1 MTDKCSPDRL
11 NGESGSKTMRH
22 GGPQSPI
29 LHTRQARRSLTAQHG
44 REVRARSERLEAI
57 LSGFFDLGVFDGTVR
72 PLDTHLAC
80 LALLGAINSLAKW
93 WVPRGPVRPHA
104 VTANLVHLFIN
115 GLVPRPAP

>member
-1 MTDKCSPDRL
+1 
-11 NGESGSKTMRH
+11 
-22 GGPQSPI
+22 
-29 LHTRQARRSLTAQHG
+29 
-44 REVRARSERLEAI
+44 VRARSERLEAI

-72 PLDTHLAC
+72 PLDTHLAR

-93 WVPRGPVRPHA
+93 YVPRGPVRPHA